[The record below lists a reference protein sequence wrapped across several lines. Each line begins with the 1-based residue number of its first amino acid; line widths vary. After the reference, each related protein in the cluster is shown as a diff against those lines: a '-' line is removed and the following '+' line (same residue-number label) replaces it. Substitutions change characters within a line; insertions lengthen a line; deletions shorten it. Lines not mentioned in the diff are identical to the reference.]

1 MITKILSG
9 AVLAGLLMAASA
21 PIVYAADAPTTKSD
35 CAKHKDMKWD
45 DATSKC
51 VKK

>member
-1 MITKILSG
+1 MLAKILSG
-9 AVLAGLLMAASA
+9 AVLAGIILTATA
-21 PIVYAADAPTTKSD
+21 PITFAADTPTTKSD

-45 DATSKC
+45 EATGKC